1 MRCALGYMQGESW
14 KMNGKEE
21 RDMNLIVVTT
31 VEEFGFR
38 HHMETKEA
46 LFLFEKYNIIAL
58 LRSQYGVLH
67 MMDLE
72 EGADFAESVL
82 QGAAV

>member
-1 MRCALGYMQGESW
+1 MQGESW

-38 HHMETKEA
+38 HHMETKEV

-82 QGAAV
+82 HGAAV